1 MNRGPEVLSSHN
13 ANDDNLDSDEEK
25 VSQSEIEDT
34 KNKAK
39 ENSALG
45 KVLGAAAIAAVTIC
59 GVMMG
64 ITTVAGNNNTNT
76 TTAASLNY
84 EVSTVV
90 EDSTDDSSVDENTAT
105 NENSETESGIIDGYD
120 EVGMWERMDDKGWW
134 YDFASAKEVAELPD
148 INNKVNKMI
157 EYTAGNQVE
166 SFADYIANLPED
178 LQLDGFNGS
187 TILDAEKKLESLTDE
202 EFEKVKER
210 FNSTIDRAFTRDVV
224 LHGGYHNAYMQ
235 KIDSSKPAAHDN
247 MELVKFDSY
256 ENGTGAIELYWTDD
270 NTANGIEVGTMA
282 IKIARNK
289 DGEVYGGCMQVV
301 NPIGSN
307 DEVYQN
313 MKKITDVTEES
324 SNTTGESSEES
335 SFTTEESSFQGESSE
350 EPSDITEESSGAIE
364 ESSSTTEESSN
375 TTEEFSTPP
384 VYTPKNIKAEIKNA
398 GDNVDQQ
405 KLDETKTPATTI
417 DQDRE
422 NFRAIEEQLRQDAER
437 LAEAERKAKE
447 QAAAERRAAE
457 EAEKRRQEEEASQKA
472 AEEAQAAAEA
482 AAKAATE
489 AAARAQA
496 AAEAA
501 QRAAAEAER
510 QAAAERAARER
521 AQAEADARAAE
532 QAAAAARN
540 ADATAQDR
548 ANLFANGDF

>member
-1 MNRGPEVLSSHN
+1 MNRGSEVLSSHN
-13 ANDDNLDSDEEK
+13 ANDDNLDSNEEK

-39 ENSALG
+39 ENSAFR
-45 KVLGAAAIAAVTIC
+45 KALGAAAIAAVTIC

-90 EDSTDDSSVDENTAT
+90 EDSTDNSSVDENTAT
-105 NENSETESGIIDGYD
+105 NENSETESGIIDGYG

-134 YDFASAKEVAELPD
+134 YDFASAKAVAKLPD

-210 FNSTIDRAFTRDVV
+210 FNSTIDRAFARDVV

-270 NTANGIEVGTMA
+270 NTANGIEVGTMV

-324 SNTTGESSEES
+324 SDTPEESSEES
-335 SFTTEESSFQGESSE
+335 SFTPEESSFQGESSE
-350 EPSDITEESSGAIE
+350 ESSDITEESSGAIE

-384 VYTPKNIKAEIKNA
+384 VYIPKNIKAEIKNA

-405 KLDETKTPATTI
+405 KLDEAKTPATTI

>member
-1 MNRGPEVLSSHN
+1 MNRGPEVLSSHS

-134 YDFASAKEVAELPD
+134 YDFASAKEVAKLPD

-364 ESSSTTEESSN
+364 ESSSTIEESSN

>member
-134 YDFASAKEVAELPD
+134 YDFASAKEVAKLPD

>member
-90 EDSTDDSSVDENTAT
+90 EDSTDDSSVNKNTAT
-105 NENSETESGIIDGYD
+105 GKNSETESGIIDGYD
-120 EVGMWERMDDKGWW
+120 KVGMWERMDDKGWW
-134 YDFASAKEVAELPD
+134 YDFASAKEVAKLPD

>member
-1 MNRGPEVLSSHN
+1 MNRGPESRYN
-13 ANDDNLDSDEEK
+13 ANSGNLDSDEEK
-25 VSQSEIEDT
+25 VSQLEIENT

-39 ENSALG
+39 ENSAFR
-45 KVLGAAAIAAVTIC
+45 KALGAAAIAAVTIC
-59 GVMMG
+59 VVMMG

-76 TTAASLNY
+76 TTAASFNY
-84 EVSTVV
+84 EVSTGV
-90 EDSTDDSSVDENTAT
+90 ESSTDNSSVDKDTA
-105 NENSETESGIIDGYD
+105 SETESGIIDGYG
-120 EVGMWERMDDKGWW
+120 EVGMWEKMDDKGWW
-134 YDFASAKEVAELPD
+134 YDFASAKEVAKLPD

-270 NTANGIEVGTMA
+270 NTANGIEIGTMA

>member
-134 YDFASAKEVAELPD
+134 YDFASAKEVAKLPD

-384 VYTPKNIKAEIKNA
+384 VYTLKNIKAEIKNA